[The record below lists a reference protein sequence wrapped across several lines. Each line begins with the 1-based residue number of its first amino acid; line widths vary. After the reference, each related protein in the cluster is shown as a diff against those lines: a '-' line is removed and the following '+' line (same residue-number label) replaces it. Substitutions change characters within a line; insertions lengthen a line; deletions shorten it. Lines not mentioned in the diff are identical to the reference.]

1 MSFGDQN
8 KRTTRPIDSEYL
20 EELASQS
27 ARPGVEPK
35 ESLPRGPLAASSGRM
50 PRIDERGSLP
60 TSKIDPKEL
69 IGLLGKAAPGKAA
82 PPTASAPLV
91 DTSSASDDFMT
102 QRMEA
107 DQFQALLQ
115 TSQVA
120 GAPHAQLSTPPPEQ
134 HAAAETPATSATL
147 PSEQGDTPRVT
158 RHPIDLRRSSAR
170 SAGVQVLIG
179 LLVIALVSA
188 LVGHTIIDAVVELV
202 SQS

>member
-27 ARPGVEPK
+27 ARPGVELK
-35 ESLPRGPLAASSGRM
+35 EPLPRGPLAASSGRM

-69 IGLLGKAAPGKAA
+69 IGLLGKAAPS
-82 PPTASAPLV
+82 TASAPLV
-91 DTSSASDDFMT
+91 DTRSASDDFMT

-115 TSQVA
+115 TTQAS
-120 GAPHAQLSTPPPEQ
+120 GAPHALLPTPPPEQ
-134 HAAAETPATSATL
+134 HAAAETPATSSTL
-147 PSEQGDTPRVT
+147 LSEQAATPRLT

-170 SAGVQVLIG
+170 STGVQVLIG